1 MGAGFLFADERA
13 ISCPPLFY
21 VALAVLISVWQ
32 GYRGFRLQWLAR
44 ERQDDP
50 FLTATRWEKVLLFC
64 LADAFFHA
72 VCSGVGFASLWF
84 AWSLIDMAVGPG
96 VSIGFSAIW
105 IFLLLIGVT
114 GTTGQL
120 PYLIQLGKTVPGR

>member
-21 VALAVLISVWQ
+21 VALAVLISAWQ

-44 ERQDDP
+44 QQPNDP
-50 FLTATRWEKVLLFC
+50 YAGLAPYEKFLLFC
-64 LADAFFHA
+64 LADAFLYL
-72 VCSGVGFASLWF
+72 VCSGVGFTSLWL
-84 AWSLIDMAVGPG
+84 AWSLLDTATSPG
-96 VSIGFSAIW
+96 VSIGFEAIW

-114 GTTGQL
+114 GATGQL
-120 PYLIQLGKTVPGR
+120 PYLIQLGKVAPGR